1 MNMTYRAAKVLQDQ
15 LVVVETE
22 DNHYI
27 GVADVSWTGITV
39 RTGLPGHP
47 VTIPLFAV
55 EDVTPAAE
63 HPLVVGA

>member
-1 MNMTYRAAKVLQDQ
+1 MKYTEAKSLHGA

-27 GVADVSWTGITV
+27 GVAQVSREGITV

-47 VTIPLFAV
+47 PTIPLFQV
-55 EDVTPAAE
+55 TDVTPAAE

>member
-1 MNMTYRAAKVLQDQ
+1 MQYREAKALDGH

-22 DNHYI
+22 DSHYV
-27 GVADVSWTGITV
+27 GVAEVTCQGITV

-47 VTIPLFAV
+47 PTIPLFAV
-55 EDVTPAAE
+55 EDVTPASE